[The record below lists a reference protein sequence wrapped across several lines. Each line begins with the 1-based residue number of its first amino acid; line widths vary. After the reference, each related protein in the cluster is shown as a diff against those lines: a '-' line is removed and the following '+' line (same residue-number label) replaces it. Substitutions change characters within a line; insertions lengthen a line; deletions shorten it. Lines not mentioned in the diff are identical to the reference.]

1 MNIGIEPKIINKL
14 TLITA
19 INSINNMSLKQKIL
33 TYLEGKEFVHKGELG
48 RLAVLEWGYEN
59 ENLGRRCRE
68 LENEK
73 KIVKRLNDKRE
84 VMYKIA
90 PQDTQADLKPVKH
103 ETDAKYQ
110 MSAFQLADERLKAN
124 DPYSY

>member
-1 MNIGIEPKIINKL
+1 
-14 TLITA
+14 
-19 INSINNMSLKQKIL
+19 MSLKQKIL

-90 PQDTQADLKPVKH
+90 PQAPQADLKPVKP
-103 ETDAKYQ
+103 ESSISTQVGLFQ
-110 MSAFQLADERLKAN
+110 MNTECLKAN